1 MGKVIRAPPPALIIE
16 VMVSCSVGRCLGGEQ
31 GQRKQKNKSV
41 GEKRNVMCIRET
53 AQLMV
58 PVRTVPTIRCSAK
71 AEYCARERWVRE
83 NQCVQRGRQE
93 GHARSEGG
101 L

>member
-1 MGKVIRAPPPALIIE
+1 M
-16 VMVSCSVGRCLGGEQ
+16 GGEQ
-31 GQRKQKNKSV
+31 GQRKQKKKKKSV
-41 GEKRNVMCIRET
+41 GEKRTAMCMRET

-58 PVRTVPTIRCSAK
+58 PVRTVPTVRCSAK

-93 GHARSEGG
+93 GHARPEGG